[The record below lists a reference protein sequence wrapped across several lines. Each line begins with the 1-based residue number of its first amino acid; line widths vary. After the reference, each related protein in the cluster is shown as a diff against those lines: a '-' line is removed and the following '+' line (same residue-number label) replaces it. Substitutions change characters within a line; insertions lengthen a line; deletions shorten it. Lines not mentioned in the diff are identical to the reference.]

1 MHFSAPTPWQSY
13 LFCKGLRIKQPCFEE
28 PVFEYASS
36 VFVPLQETQARG
48 ERMNAMC
55 KSCGH
60 HLSGFPN
67 SRYLDISRTDSR
79 SLAPI
84 ASPDGINT
92 QLSGVYSDFKHLYMI
107 LPPLTSSTWG
117 FIHLNPPPR
126 KTLVQRAMLR
136 GAVPT
141 RDPCRGHNVPTDGA
155 ARPGKAGEL
164 LYSSAS
170 FEMYI
175 DFYFSHLLAAKT
187 RTFPVFSSCCNQD
200 IAKLGLS

>member
-36 VFVPLQETQARG
+36 AFVPLQETQARG

-67 SRYLDISRTDSR
+67 SRCLDISRTDARSR
-79 SLAPI
+79 API

-92 QLSGVYSDFKHLYMI
+92 QLSGVYSDFKHLYTI
-107 LPPLTSSTWG
+107 LHLLTSSMWG
-117 FIHLNPPPR
+117 FIHLNTPPPAKENPGGKGNAVR
-126 KTLVQRAMLR
+126 SRSDARSLQRAQRPHGWSRSPRESR
-136 GAVPT
+136 GAAIFL
-141 RDPCRGHNVPTDGA
+141 CIIWNVYRFLFQSFA
-155 ARPGKAGEL
+155 
-164 LYSSAS
+164 SS
-170 FEMYI
+170 
-175 DFYFSHLLAAKT
+175 K
-187 RTFPVFSSCCNQD
+187 N
-200 IAKLGLS
+200 